1 MHKSIQ
7 NVLQMKKIILLYCVL
22 LFLPFWSLG
31 QNVGAALPVKINKND
46 QYLFYLHGAVVTIL
60 GNNAINQGAPEWGPY
75 EYLNILDSLSKRGFH
90 IISENRKEGIEDR
103 VYVHKIVA
111 QLDTLFK
118 AGVKPQNILL
128 VGASAGWGIVLHVA
142 DQLKNNKMNYVVMGG
157 CWPET
162 YKEYEKL
169 QLYGKFLSV
178 IETSDPHG
186 TCINIF
192 EGRKHIRSFKE
203 VKLNTGLS
211 HGFFYKGR
219 KVWIDP
225 IVNWFRG

>member
-1 MHKSIQ
+1 
-7 NVLQMKKIILLYCVL
+7 MKKITLFYCALLI
-22 LFLPFWSLG
+22 LPFWSLG
-31 QNVGAALPVKINKND
+31 QSVGTGLPLKINKND

-75 EYLNILDSLSKRGFH
+75 EYLTILDSLSQCGFH
-90 IISENRKEGIEDR
+90 VISENRKEGVEGN

-118 AGVKPQNILL
+118 AGVKPKNILL

-142 DQLKNNKMNYVVMGG
+142 DQLKNNKMNYVLMGG
-157 CWPET
+157 CWVET

-169 QLYGKFLSV
+169 KLYGQFLSV
-178 IETSDPHG
+178 IESSDPHG
-186 TCINIF
+186 TCVKIF
-192 EGRKHIRSFKE
+192 EGRKYIRSFKE
-203 VKLNTGLS
+203 IKLNTGLS

-225 IVNWFRG
+225 IINWFRGNKVI

>member
-1 MHKSIQ
+1 
-7 NVLQMKKIILLYCVL
+7 MKKITLFYCALLI
-22 LFLPFWSLG
+22 LPFWSLG
-31 QNVGAALPVKINKND
+31 QSVGTGLPLKINKND

-75 EYLNILDSLSKRGFH
+75 EYLTILDSLSQCGFH
-90 IISENRKEGIEDR
+90 VISENRKEGVEGN

-118 AGVKPQNILL
+118 AGVKPKNILL

-142 DQLKNNKMNYVVMGG
+142 DQLKNNKMNYVLMGG
-157 CWPET
+157 CWAET

-169 QLYGKFLSV
+169 KLYGQFLSV
-178 IETSDPHG
+178 IESSDPHG
-186 TCINIF
+186 TCVKIF
-192 EGRKHIRSFKE
+192 EGRKYIRSFKE
-203 VKLNTGLS
+203 IKLNTGLS

-225 IVNWFRG
+225 IINWFRGNKVI

>member
-1 MHKSIQ
+1 
-7 NVLQMKKIILLYCVL
+7 MKNIALLNFAL
-22 LFLPFWSLG
+22 WFLPIWSLG
-31 QNVGAALPVKINKND
+31 QSVAAALPLEINKND

-75 EYLNILDSLSKRGFH
+75 EYLNILDSLSNRGFH
-90 IISENRKEGIEDR
+90 VISENRKEGVEDS
-103 VYVHKIVA
+103 VYVYKIVA

-118 AGVKPQNILL
+118 AGVKPKNVVL
-128 VGASAGWGIVLHVA
+128 VGASAGWNIVLHVA
-142 DQLKNNKMNYVVMGG
+142 NQLQNHKMNYVVMGG

-169 QLYGKFLSV
+169 KLYGRFLSV

-186 TCINIF
+186 TCVTLF
-192 EGRKHIRSFKE
+192 EGRKHTRSFKE

-225 IVNWFRG
+225 IVDWFKGE